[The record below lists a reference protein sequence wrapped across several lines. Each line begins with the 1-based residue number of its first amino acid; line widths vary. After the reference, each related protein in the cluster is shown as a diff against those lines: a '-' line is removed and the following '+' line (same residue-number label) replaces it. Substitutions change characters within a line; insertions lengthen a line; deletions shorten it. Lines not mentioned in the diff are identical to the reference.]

1 MSPVHLRIPIH
12 QRGQSQTGLGYLCMC
27 TVTPFFYTIPSNH
40 SHIHRSVPADK
51 LSDHRADYNNR
62 PFKSISVIPA
72 IANTSGRLHCE
83 LVCNLFMQTHR
94 ETAFLQLQ
102 ELSIHNITRTVRFH
116 RVAFYS
122 QLKCKVGNIVD
133 KVTAL
138 CINFD
143 IDDAPIVSHAHLP
156 HQLTNLSPPLH
167 FFVFPTIGESG
178 FI

>member
-1 MSPVHLRIPIH
+1 VQFVYADSSGDR
-12 QRGQSQTGLGYLCMC
+12 
-27 TVTPFFYTIPSNH
+27 FF
-40 SHIHRSVPADK
+40 A
-51 LSDHRADYNNR
+51 A
-62 PFKSISVIPA
+62 
-72 IANTSGRLHCE
+72 SGVEHP
-83 LVCNLFMQTHR
+83 Q
-94 ETAFLQLQ
+94 
-102 ELSIHNITRTVRFH
+102 HNKDQCRFH

-143 IDDAPIVSHAHLP
+143 IDDAPIVSHAHSP

-167 FFVFPTIGESG
+167 FSVFPTIGESG